1 MNSVALS
8 VGTVFLA
15 LSACAAYELQPL
27 GMDHPANPRAM
38 SAPAAAPSKT
48 LAYSRNDIPSVV
60 AAASQQEN
68 HDSYHQAGET
78 NGQKTVVGEGK
89 VIATLPA
96 ANQVVVEH
104 GEIKG
109 FMEPMT
115 MGYRIE
121 PASLLEGLKSGD
133 QVRFTIDVPKKT
145 IVKIEKLK

>member
-1 MNSVALS
+1 MKAVGFV

-15 LSACAAYELQPL
+15 LSGCAAYELQPL
-27 GMDHPANPRAM
+27 NSNHPANPRAM
-38 SAPAAAPSKT
+38 NAPEGSTSKT
-48 LAYSRNDIPSVV
+48 LTYSRNDVPGVV
-60 AAASQQEN
+60 ATAKQQEN
-68 HDSYHQAGET
+68 HESHHPAGEA

-89 VIATLPA
+89 VIATVPA
-96 ANQVVVEH
+96 ANQLVVEH

-121 PASLLEGLKSGD
+121 PPSLLEGIKSGD

-145 IVKIEKLK
+145 IVKIEKTK

>member
-1 MNSVALS
+1 MKSVVPVA
-8 VGTVFLA
+8 TVFLA

-38 SAPAAAPSKT
+38 SAPEGAPSRT
-48 LAYSRNDIPSVV
+48 LAYGRSDMPAV
-60 AAASQQEN
+60 AAAAAAAQGN
-68 HDSYHQAGET
+68 HESHHTVGEA

-89 VIATLPA
+89 VIATVPS
-96 ANQVVVEH
+96 ANQLVVEH

-121 PASLLEGLKSGD
+121 PASLLEGLQSGD

-145 IVKIEKLK
+145 IVKIEKMK

>member
-1 MNSVALS
+1 MKSGALS
-8 VGTVFLA
+8 VATVFLA
-15 LSACAAYELQPL
+15 LSACAAYELQPPS
-27 GMDHPANPRAM
+27 MNHPANPRAM
-38 SAPAAAPSKT
+38 SPPQGSISKT
-48 LAYSRNDIPSVV
+48 LAYNRNDMPMV
-60 AAASQQEN
+60 AAAAALQEK
-68 HDSYHQAGET
+68 HEEQDAAGAA

-89 VIATLPA
+89 VVATVPS
-96 ANQVVVEH
+96 ANQLVVEH

-145 IVKIEKLK
+145 IVKIEKMK

>member
-1 MNSVALS
+1 MKSLALS
-8 VGTVFLA
+8 VATVFLA

-38 SAPAAAPSKT
+38 SAPAGTPSNT
-48 LAYSRNDIPSVV
+48 LAYSSTDIPGVTAS
-60 AAASQQEN
+60 AAQQRTHEG
-68 HDSYHQAGET
+68 HHPAGEA
-78 NGQKTVVGEGK
+78 NGQKTAVGEGK
-89 VIATLPA
+89 VIATVPA
-96 ANQVVVEH
+96 ANQLVVEH
-104 GEIKG
+104 GQIKG

-145 IVKIEKLK
+145 IVKIEKLN